1 MVAES
6 EQSKTE
12 EAEVERP
19 MSETATA
26 PLVYDPYDYV
36 TFCDPY
42 PVFARL
48 REEMP
53 VYYNAKHDF
62 WLLSRHADVMAAHN
76 DFARFSSTAGPTIE
90 RMPPEITMPLLI
102 AKDPPEH
109 RWHRKVIGKVFTP
122 RRINALEP
130 YIRQR
135 CRDLLDRFEGEPEFD
150 VAKDFALELP
160 LDVIGELLN
169 IPVELRS
176 EIHELADTTLERSD
190 DPDLAAKQQAAQIR
204 IFEIFYELV
213 VDRESHPL
221 DDIISVIMNTE
232 VDNDDEGKTTRKLE
246 PSEVSVRFQ
255 EIAFAGHETVAK
267 GIPNGTIAFTK
278 FPDQRRLLASD
289 LSLSGA
295 TADEVLRYDAPSQ
308 LQGRLTMED
317 VTLHGVTIPK
327 NSRVMLATAA
337 ALRDPRAY
345 PDPDQFDIS
354 RVSDPSTVYF
364 GFGIHR
370 CIGAH
375 LARLEM
381 RVAFEE
387 LVTRFPNFAVDE
399 SRAVRHVS
407 SNVRGVANLPF
418 LTNGAG

>member
-1 MVAES
+1 M
-6 EQSKTE
+6 TD
-12 EAEVERP
+12 
-19 MSETATA
+19 TAAVSA
-26 PLVYDPYDYV
+26 PLEYDPYDYA

-42 PVFARL
+42 PTFARL
-48 REEMP
+48 REEAP
-53 VYYNAKHDF
+53 VYRNEKLDF

-90 RMPPEITMPLLI
+90 KMPPEQTGPLLI

-130 YIRQR
+130 YIRER
-135 CRDLLDRFEGEPEFD
+135 CRELLDPFQGEPEFD
-150 VAKDFALELP
+150 VAEQFALQLP
-160 LDVIGELLN
+160 LNVISELLN
-169 IPVELRS
+169 IPHGLRD
-176 EIHELADTTLERSD
+176 EIHALADLTLARTDDPELAE
-190 DPDLAAKQQAAQIR
+190 KQMLAQIR
-204 IFEIFYELV
+204 IFEIFHGLV
-213 VDRESHPL
+213 VDRETHPR

-232 VDNDDEGKTTRKLE
+232 VDDNDEGTRTRKLDAA
-246 PSEVSVRFQ
+246 EVAIRFQ

-267 GIPNGTIAFTK
+267 GIPNATIAFTS

-295 TADEVLRYDAPSQ
+295 AADEALRYDPPSQ
-308 LQGRLTMED
+308 LQGRLATED
-317 VTLHGVTIPK
+317 ITLHGVTIPQG
-327 NSRVMLATAA
+327 SRVMLATAA
-337 ALRDPRAY
+337 ALRDPAAY
-345 PDPDQFDIS
+345 PDPDRFDIT
-354 RVSDPSTVYF
+354 RESDPSTIYF

-387 LVTRFPNFAVDE
+387 LVTRFPDFAVDQ

-407 SNVRGVANLPF
+407 SNVRGVAHLPL

>member
-1 MVAES
+1 M
-6 EQSKTE
+6 TD
-12 EAEVERP
+12 
-19 MSETATA
+19 TATESISASA
-26 PLVYDPYDYV
+26 PLEYDPYDYT

-42 PVFARL
+42 PIFARL
-48 REEMP
+48 RAEAP
-53 VYYNAKHDF
+53 VYRNEKLDF

-76 DFARFSSTAGPTIE
+76 DFARYSSTAGPTIE
-90 RMPPEITMPLLI
+90 KMPPEQTGPLLI

-135 CRDLLDRFEGEPEFD
+135 CRDLLDRFAGVEEFD
-150 VAKDFALELP
+150 VAEQFALQLP
-160 LDVIGELLN
+160 LDVISELLN
-169 IPVELRS
+169 IPFEFRA
-176 EIHELADTTLERSD
+176 EIHDLADTSLARSD
-190 DPDLAAKQQAAQIR
+190 DPDLAAKQQAAHIR
-204 IFEIFYELV
+204 IFEIFYGLV
-213 VDRESHPL
+213 VDRESNPR

-232 VDNDDEGKTTRKLE
+232 VDDDDEGTRTRKLE
-246 PSEVSVRFQ
+246 AMEVSVRFQ

-267 GIPNGTIAFTK
+267 GIPNGTIALTK

-308 LQGRLTMED
+308 LQGRLTMAD
-317 VTLHGVTIPK
+317 VTLHGITIPK
-327 NSRVMLATAA
+327 NSRVMLATAS
-337 ALRDPRAY
+337 ALRDPQAY
-345 PDPDQFDIS
+345 PDPDRFDIT

-387 LVTRFPNFAVDE
+387 LVTRFPDFAVDE

-418 LTNGAG
+418 LTNGGR